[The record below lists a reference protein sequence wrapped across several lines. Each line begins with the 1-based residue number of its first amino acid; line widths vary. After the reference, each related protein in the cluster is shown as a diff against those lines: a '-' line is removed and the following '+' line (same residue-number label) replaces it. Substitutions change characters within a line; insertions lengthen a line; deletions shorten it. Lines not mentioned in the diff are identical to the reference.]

1 MSLTMPA
8 TCQTE
13 LATINPPAPDELTY
27 SLTLPTGPA
36 TPAIARAATRRI
48 LAEHG
53 LQSLTDA
60 AVQTV
65 GELTAT
71 ACQFT
76 PTSEVYV
83 SLRYREGALRVI
95 LYDGHPRHANPRLA
109 AQCDARRR
117 ASLRLLACVVRTCKG
132 EWGFGDA
139 REPSGGTRMW
149 AVLPHA
155 STATYGQLAVS
166 RAPLAHAAG

>member
-1 MSLTMPA
+1 MTLTMA
-8 TCQTE
+8 GTCQTATE
-13 LATINPPAPDELTY
+13 LVPAVTPDDLTY
-27 SLTLPTGPA
+27 SLTLPAGSA

-53 LQSLTDA
+53 LHTLADA
-60 AVQTV
+60 AVQAV

-76 PTSEVYV
+76 RAAEVYV

-95 LYDGHPRHANPRLA
+95 LYDGHPRHTNPRLA
-109 AQCDARRR
+109 AQCDSRRR
-117 ASLRLLACVVRTCKG
+117 ASLRLLACLVRACKG

-139 REPSGGTRMW
+139 HEPSGGTRMW

-155 STATYGQLAVS
+155 STAAYGQLA
-166 RAPLAHAAG
+166 